1 MAHKEG
7 AGMRDLF
14 KDKKKTALIAVLCA
28 AMVIAVIAVILV
40 RKNGAKGDGEVDT
53 TAVARGQEE
62 EGDLHYF
69 DEEAVA
75 LAGEADV
82 TATANEALAT
92 LNFVNAER
100 AKVGLGPLVW
110 SNDLAAAAMVRA
122 IECVDRFSHTRPNNM
137 DWWTVNSAIMYG
149 ENLAKNY
156 FNANSV
162 VAAWMASPTHRA
174 NVVGAFNSVGAA
186 AYQAPD
192 GTWYWAQE
200 FGY

>member
-1 MAHKEG
+1 MKT
-7 AGMRDLF
+7 LL
-14 KDKKKTALIAVLCA
+14 KDKKKAVLAAVICA
-28 AMVIAVIAVILV
+28 AVLVAIITVVAV
-40 RKNGAKGDGEVDT
+40 RKKAPTLETEGELDT
-53 TAVARGQEE
+53 TAVARGEEE

-82 TATANEALAT
+82 TATINEALAT
-92 LNFVNAER
+92 LNVVNAER
-100 AKVGLGPLVW
+100 AVVGLGPLVW
-110 SNDLAAAAMVRA
+110 SNDLAAAATVRA
-122 IECVDRFSHTRPNNM
+122 MECVTRFSHTRPNDM

-174 NVVGAFNSVGAA
+174 NVVGSFRTVGVA